1 MSGLLPNGC
10 PQFRACLPPNGYAVN
25 DFPSVGVDEASGA
38 LAVFW
43 SDFRNG
49 SFATDKNGNLAC
61 SPCNSDVFAATSSD
75 GGATWGQT
83 SQVDTSTAAQ
93 FLTYGDVDQRGNL
106 VVAYYDQSYG
116 DGVRAGS
123 LGVTLAVSLNGG
135 ATWRHHEITTGEMP
149 NLTPDANGFQAGS
162 IGDRIGLVAGGSH
175 VDVAWVDTRGLG
187 GATDEDAYFA
197 RVSRT

>member
-1 MSGLLPNGC
+1 M
-10 PQFRACLPPNGYAVN
+10 
-25 DFPSVGVDEASGA
+25 
-38 LAVFW
+38 
-43 SDFRNG
+43 
-49 SFATDKNGNLAC
+49 
-61 SPCNSDVFAATSSD
+61 
-75 GGATWGQT
+75 
-83 SQVDTSTAAQ
+83 
-93 FLTYGDVDQRGNL
+93 
-106 VVAYYDQSYG
+106 VAYYDQSYG